1 MSDKPIGYALRIEG
15 TGECRDADGNLL
27 DSDGNTTEEK
37 ETER

>member
-1 MSDKPIGYALRIEG
+1 MPEPEIIGYALQIGG

-27 DSDGNTTEEK
+27 DSDGNPEEK

>member
-27 DSDGNTTEEK
+27 DSDGNPQEK
-37 ETER
+37 EEES